1 MGRFDAATV
10 GEHLAAFRAIEA
22 GVEELE
28 VEDSADEIDRT
39 ALLDDV
45 RIAIFRYQH
54 ERPHVRNPGYWL
66 QHLCNALWTGGRLAA
81 PSERGADGQFDP

>member
-1 MGRFDAATV
+1 LGRFDSATV

-39 ALLDDV
+39 ALLDDIRV
-45 RIAIFRYQH
+45 AIFRYQH
-54 ERPHVRNPGYWL
+54 ERPMSGIRSGSHR
-66 QHLCNALWTGGRLAA
+66 AM
-81 PSERGADGQFDP
+81 PSDG